1 MRHGSHTNKYV
12 FNSFANVKNDRD
24 ESQMASGRLFQV
36 RGLVLA
42 NDLSPNEVDVNTYR
56 FSSDSKIILS

>member
-1 MRHGSHTNKYV
+1 
-12 FNSFANVKNDRD
+12 
-24 ESQMASGRLFQV
+24 MASGRLFQV
-36 RGLVLA
+36 RGPAMA